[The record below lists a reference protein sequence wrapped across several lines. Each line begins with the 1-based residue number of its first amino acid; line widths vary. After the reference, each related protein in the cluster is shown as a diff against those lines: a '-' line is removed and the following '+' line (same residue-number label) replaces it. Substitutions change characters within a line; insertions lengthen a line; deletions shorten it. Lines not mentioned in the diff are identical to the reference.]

1 LPEESDRLK
10 PSLEIAHHHAAEHK
24 APRCCPNCQA
34 SARDHFCSLCGETL
48 TVHSPTAGEFIHEF
62 IGHYVALEGRL
73 WRTLRLLMTRPGQL
87 TVDFLRGRR
96 VPYIDPL
103 RLYLTLS
110 LVMFGLIKLYGVD
123 LPRVTFDDRSFGAT
137 YSHAMPGLARDD
149 GTFPV
154 AALSIKG
161 KSDSGTHTVGQALM
175 TLGSVDPTW
184 AKNAQRFMAAAPE
197 EQADI
202 VNHGFLANLPYMLI
216 GALPLFACYLKLIWW
231 RSRRH
236 YGDHLVFALHTTTFA
251 FLLASVM
258 IVIPG
263 NLGWLIACAAQGNFA
278 LISAWDIV
286 QLLPVAW
293 VLAYVPAAMHTVYGG
308 GRAAAVGRSLVL
320 MTVHVMVI
328 CGLVVGAEIIA
339 ILRHG

>member
-1 LPEESDRLK
+1 MK
-10 PSLEIAHHHAAEHK
+10 PSIEIAYRHVAEHET
-24 APRCCPNCQA
+24 ARRCPNCHA
-34 SARDHFCSLCGETL
+34 NARDHFCSLCGESL
-48 TVHSPTAGEFIHEF
+48 TVHSPSASEFIHEF

-73 WRTLRLLMTRPGQL
+73 WRTLRLLISRPGQL

-123 LPRVTFDDRSFGAT
+123 LPQVTFDDHSFGAF
-137 YSHAMPGLARDD
+137 YNHAMPGLTRND

-154 AALSIKG
+154 ATLAIKG
-161 KSDSGTHTVGQALM
+161 KSDSGADTVGQALT
-175 TLGSVDPTW
+175 TLGSVDRTW
-184 AKNAQRFMAAAPE
+184 AQNAQRFMDAAPDE
-197 EQADI
+197 RAEI

-216 GALPLFACYLKLIWW
+216 GALPLFASYLKLIWW
-231 RSRRH
+231 RSQRH
-236 YGDHLVFALHTTTFA
+236 YGDHLVFALHTMTFA
-251 FLLASVM
+251 FVLASLM

-263 NLGWLIACAAQGNFA
+263 NLGWLIACVAQGTFTQV
-278 LISAWDIV
+278 SPWDVV

-293 VLAYVPAAMHTVYGG
+293 ILAYVPAAMHTVYGG
-308 GRAAAVGRSLVL
+308 SKWAAVGRSLVL
-320 MTVHVMVI
+320 MTVHLLVI
-328 CGLVVGAEIIA
+328 CSLVLGAEIIA